1 MKNKKKTVASV
12 SFDHD
17 LEDSISMVMPILTDC
32 DPNEDFSE
40 GIMSID
46 STIPILALRNMVL
59 LPGVAIPVVVGREK
73 SMKLVRAVRTII
85 SLSELFAKR
94 MLLSRSLNKMICL
107 RLEQSLKSCVS

>member
-73 SMKLVRAVRTII
+73 SMKLVRACADDHQLIGCR
-85 SLSELFAKR
+85 
-94 MLLSRSLNKMICL
+94 L
-107 RLEQSLKSCVS
+107 RNTEG